1 MSLVQSARA
10 RRTPMALVC
19 ALLALAGATAC
30 AGAKPDA
37 ATPHTVAHDAGP
49 GWKASDE
56 PLGVAMRAIARQL
69 ETRGAAVGFDAFGG
83 FLSTGGRATHRF
95 EVAARGCATLVAI
108 AAQGV
113 HDMDAA
119 VYGPEGDLI
128 AADSQPDAHPTIQVC
143 AGDAPRT
150 LYYTLHVYEGAG
162 SFLVVPFLSGVEAL
176 EPIASG
182 LGVKPAVARLD
193 PDDVAAKERVTEFRD
208 GLMRRG
214 FAVLDRPLEVP
225 LAENQRMRVALPV
238 EAGHCYTAGSF
249 AREGLAEVNLRIV
262 DDEGSEVARDETA
275 GGDASVQF
283 CADRPGQYATE
294 LVSKDGLGVAT
305 LLLFRAPAAVV
316 GGPNGL
322 WLGERPLAR
331 ASLVPLEQAVAEL
344 GARAARDGY
353 RSTRTL
359 RVGRLMPGEAI
370 AESTTLPAKRCAR
383 VVAAGGQ
390 GVRLFAL
397 RALDA
402 TGHTISAAQG
412 DARSTYIHLCSD
424 AQMPVRLQLHALAG
438 SGRFALSWHEAPLD
452 AVPPVQAADALRA
465 RLLQAEQLAGDAGY
479 HRHPSFAAGP
489 VAVSLKRA
497 EPFSVPLNTSG
508 NQCVRAY
515 VISSER
521 GAYGEL
527 VSGSK
532 RLGEPANDSEP
543 ALFCAPAGAQ
553 AGAAE
558 LRIASENA
566 DTEAWLLVLVK

>member
-1 MSLVQSARA
+1 MSAVQS
-10 RRTPMALVC
+10 RRFLGCLIVLSA
-19 ALLALAGATAC
+19 ALAGCTTTSS
-30 AGAKPDA
+30 GE
-37 ATPHTVAHDAGP
+37 VASRTLTRDNAP
-49 GWKASDE
+49 TWKVSDD
-56 PLGVAMRAIARQL
+56 PLGVAMRALARQI
-69 ETRGAAVGFDAFGG
+69 ERAGAAPSHDAFGG
-83 FLSTGGRATHRF
+83 FLSTGGRSTHRF
-95 EVAARGCATLVAI
+95 ELAAKSCTTLVAL

-128 AADSQPDAHPTIQVC
+128 AADSQPDPHPTIQLC
-143 AGDAPRT
+143 AGDMPRT
-150 LYYTLHVYEGAG
+150 LYYALYVYEGAG
-162 SFLVVPFLSGVEAL
+162 SFLVVPFTSDADAL
-176 EPIASG
+176 ERVASG
-182 LGVKPAVARLD
+182 LGVRPAVARLD
-193 PDDVAAKERVTEFRD
+193 ADDVTTKERLADFRD
-208 GLMRRG
+208 GLVRRG
-214 FAVLDRPLEVP
+214 FSQLDRPLEVP
-225 LAENQRMRVALPV
+225 LADGQRMRIALPV
-238 EAGHCYTAGSF
+238 EAGQCYTAGSF
-249 AREGLAEVNLRIV
+249 AREGLAEVNLRVV

-275 GGDASVQF
+275 GGDTSLQF
-283 CADRPGQYATE
+283 CADRPGQYAAE
-294 LVSKDGLGVAT
+294 LLSKDGIGVAT
-305 LLLFRAPAAVV
+305 LLMFRAPAAVV

-331 ASLVPLEQAVAEL
+331 ASLIPLEQAVAEL

-353 RSTRTL
+353 RSARTL
-359 RVGRLMPGEAI
+359 RVGRLMPGEAV
-370 AESTTLPAKRCAR
+370 AEAATLPAKRCAR

-390 GVRLFAL
+390 GVRLLAL

-402 TGHTISAAQG
+402 QGHTISSAQG
-412 DARSTYIHLCSD
+412 DARSTYLHLCSD
-424 AQMPVRLQLHALAG
+424 AQLPVRLQLHALAG
-438 SGRFALSWHEAPLD
+438 SGRFALTWHEAPLA

-479 HRHPSFAAGP
+479 HRHPSFAGGP

-515 VISSER
+515 VISSEL

-532 RLGEPANDSEP
+532 RLGEPGNDIEP

>member
-1 MSLVQSARA
+1 MSAVLSRLMSNAVLLA
-10 RRTPMALVC
+10 C
-19 ALLALAGATAC
+19 ALALGSMSGGCATTKSGA
-30 AGAKPDA
+30 A
-37 ATPHTVAHDAGP
+37 APRLLTPENAPT
-49 GWKASDE
+49 WKSSDD
-56 PLGVAMRAIARQL
+56 PLGVAMRSVARQV
-69 ETRGAAVGFDAFGG
+69 ERAGAASGHDAFGG
-83 FLSTGGRATHRF
+83 FLSTGGRSTFRF
-95 EVAARGCATLVAI
+95 ELAAKTCTTLVAI

-119 VYGPEGDLI
+119 VYGPEGDLV
-128 AADSQPDAHPTIQVC
+128 AADSQPDAHPTIQLC
-143 AGDAPRT
+143 AGEQTRT
-150 LYYTLHVYEGAG
+150 LYYALHVYDGAG
-162 SFLVVPFLSGVEAL
+162 SFLVVPFMSNADAFERIANAIGVR
-176 EPIASG
+176 
-182 LGVKPAVARLD
+182 PAVARLD
-193 PDDVAAKERVTEFRD
+193 PEDATTKERLADFRE
-208 GLMRRG
+208 GLVRRG
-214 FAVLDRPLEVP
+214 FSALDRPLDVP
-225 LAENQRMRVALPV
+225 LADGQRMRIALPV
-238 EAGHCYTAGSF
+238 EAGQCYTAGSF
-249 AREGLAEVNLRIV
+249 ALEGLAEVNLRIV
-262 DDEGSEVARDETA
+262 DDEGSEVARDETVGA
-275 GGDASVQF
+275 DSSVQF
-283 CADRPGQYATE
+283 CADRPGQYAAE
-294 LVSKDGLGVAT
+294 LLSKDGLGVAT

-316 GGPNGL
+316 GGPTGL
-322 WLGERPLAR
+322 WLGERPVAR

-353 RSTRTL
+353 RTARTL

-370 AESTTLPAKRCAR
+370 AEAATLPANKCAR

-402 TGHTISAAQG
+402 QGRTISSAQG
-412 DARSTYIHLCSD
+412 DARSTYLHLCS
-424 AQMPVRLQLHALAG
+424 AENMPVRLQLHALAG
-438 SGRFALSWHEAPLD
+438 SGRFALTWHEAPL
-452 AVPPVQAADALRA
+452 ASVPPVQAADALRA

-515 VISSER
+515 VISSEH

-532 RLGEPANDSEP
+532 RLGEPANETEP

>member
-1 MSLVQSARA
+1 MSAVQSRLLSIAILLA
-10 RRTPMALVC
+10 C
-19 ALLALAGATAC
+19 ALGPLTLTAC
-30 AGAKPDA
+30 ATGKGAA
-37 ATPHTVAHDAGP
+37 APRVLTRENAPT
-49 GWKASDE
+49 WKTSDD
-56 PLGVAMRAIARQL
+56 PLGVAMRAIARQI
-69 ETRGAAVGFDAFGG
+69 ERAGAAPGHEAFGG
-83 FLSTGGRATHRF
+83 FLSTGGRSTNRF
-95 EVAARGCATLVAI
+95 ELAAKTCTTLVAL
-108 AAQGV
+108 AAAGV

-128 AADSQPDAHPTIQVC
+128 AADSQPDAHPTIQLC
-143 AGDAPRT
+143 AGETPRT
-150 LYYTLHVYEGAG
+150 LYYALHVYEGAG
-162 SFLVVPFLSGVEAL
+162 SFLVVPFMSAPEAF
-176 EPIASG
+176 ERIAAG
-182 LGVKPAVARLD
+182 LGVRPAVARLD
-193 PDDVAAKERVTEFRD
+193 PDDVTTKERLADFRD
-208 GLMRRG
+208 GLVRRG
-214 FAVLDRPLEVP
+214 FSALDRPLDVP
-225 LAENQRMRVALPV
+225 LADGQRMRIALPV
-238 EAGHCYTAGSF
+238 EAGQCYTAGSF
-249 AREGLAEVNLRIV
+249 AREGLAEVNLRVV

-275 GGDASVQF
+275 GADSSLQF
-283 CADRPGQYATE
+283 CADRPGQYAAE
-294 LVSKDGLGVAT
+294 LLSKDGIGVST

-316 GGPNGL
+316 GGPTGL

-353 RSTRTL
+353 RTARTL
-359 RVGRLMPGEAI
+359 RVGRLMPGEAV
-370 AESTTLPAKRCAR
+370 AEAATLPANKCAR

-402 TGHTISAAQG
+402 QGHTISSAQG
-412 DARSTYIHLCSD
+412 DARSTYLHLCSD

-438 SGRFALSWHEAPLD
+438 SGRFALTWHEAPLA

-479 HRHPSFAAGP
+479 HRHPSFAGGP
-489 VAVSLKRA
+489 LAVSLKRA

-515 VISSER
+515 VISSDR
-521 GAYGEL
+521 DAYGEL

-532 RLGEPANDSEP
+532 RLGEPASDSEP